1 MIGSRLKALMDFELP
16 STEDTVENV
25 IRHGTEPFIAKGQ
38 ATLLMPVLQE
48 PLILKRFIE
57 RYRQKCPAR
66 EPILRLRDA
75 FPFRSN

>member
-1 MIGSRLKALMDFELP
+1 MIGSRIKALMDFVSP
-16 STEDTVENV
+16 STKDTVRDEDQ
-25 IRHGTEPFIAKGQ
+25 RGTEPFIAKGQ

-75 FPFRSN
+75 FPFRGN